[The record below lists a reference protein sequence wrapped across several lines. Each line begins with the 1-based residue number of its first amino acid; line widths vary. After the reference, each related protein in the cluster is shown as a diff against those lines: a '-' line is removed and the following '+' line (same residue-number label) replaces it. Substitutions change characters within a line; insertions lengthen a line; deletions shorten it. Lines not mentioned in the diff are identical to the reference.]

1 MHIPYLWALSSFLNL
16 SPTLQD
22 YPGAGSLDELGRRH
36 PDHFPGRLLRSAA
49 TAALAGACSRVFPH
63 RGNRRR
69 PTVRSNMPPTAM
81 TYATQDRAQG
91 LLLGL
96 AAGDR
101 IGGPLR
107 LALHV
112 AESLVA
118 RGRFARDNIGSR
130 YLGWWRQGSFDT
142 GPIVSEV
149 LRLVDAGFSFD
160 DAAAHADVRAKGLTA
175 GCNPAHR
182 SAPLAML
189 AALPDTEL
197 ATAAI
202 AEAHLTHRHPLAGD
216 VAAAV
221 TVLCRALI
229 RGHTWQDAVARA
241 ADGRLPE
248 TRQALGDTRNL
259 SDGGFSPDALRAAVH
274 FVGTSDS
281 MQQALLRSIEFAGQA
296 NYCPVLVGS
305 IGGARW
311 GANSVPATLLTLH
324 DELLPR
330 LASVADTLAR
340 GWHDDAWHSR
350 SRPVA

>member
-1 MHIPYLWALSSFLNL
+1 M
-16 SPTLQD
+16 
-22 YPGAGSLDELGRRH
+22 
-36 PDHFPGRLLRSAA
+36 
-49 TAALAGACSRVFPH
+49 TAAIQ
-63 RGNRRR
+63 NR
-69 PTVRSNMPPTAM
+69 A
-81 TYATQDRAQG
+81 AG

-107 LALHV
+107 MALHL

-118 RGRFARDNIGSR
+118 RGRFTPDNVGLR

-142 GPIVSEV
+142 GPTVAEV
-149 LRLVDAGFSFD
+149 LRLVAAGFSFA
-160 DAAAHADVRAKGLTA
+160 DAAAHVDVRAKGLTA

-189 AALPDTEL
+189 ATLPDSALPS
-197 ATAAI
+197 AAI
-202 AEAHLTHRHPLAGD
+202 AEAALTHLRPLAGD

-229 RGHTWQDAVARA
+229 RGRSWTDALSLA

-248 TRQALGDTRNL
+248 TREALTGGRDV

-274 FVGTSDS
+274 FVDTSES
-281 MQQALLRSIEFAGQA
+281 LSAALERSIDFAGPA

-311 GANSVPATLLTLH
+311 SAASVPPMLLALH

-330 LASVADTLAR
+330 LRSVAETLAR
-340 GWHDDAWHSR
+340 GWHDGA
-350 SRPVA
+350 

>member
-1 MHIPYLWALSSFLNL
+1 
-16 SPTLQD
+16 
-22 YPGAGSLDELGRRH
+22 
-36 PDHFPGRLLRSAA
+36 
-49 TAALAGACSRVFPH
+49 
-63 RGNRRR
+63 
-69 PTVRSNMPPTAM
+69 M

-107 LALHV
+107 MALHL
-112 AESLVA
+112 AGSLVA
-118 RGRFARDNIGSR
+118 RGRFAPDNIGLR

-142 GPIVSEV
+142 GPTVAEV
-149 LRLVDAGFSFD
+149 LRLVTAGFSFN
-160 DAAAHADVRAKGLTA
+160 DAASHVDVRAKGLTA

-189 AALPDTEL
+189 ATLPDSAL
-197 ATAAI
+197 ASAAI
-202 AEAHLTHRHPLAGD
+202 AEANLTHRHPLAGD

-221 TVLCRALI
+221 IVLCRALI
-229 RGHTWQDAVARA
+229 RGHPWQDALTLA

-248 TRQALGDTRNL
+248 TRQALTGSGDL

-274 FVGTSDS
+274 FVGTADS
-281 MQQALLRSIEFAGQA
+281 LNAALEHSIDFAGPA

-311 GANSVPATLLTLH
+311 GANGVPATLLTLH

-340 GWHDDAWHSR
+340 GWHVSA
-350 SRPVA
+350 